1 MLRRP
6 PRSTRTDT
14 LFPYTTLF
22 RSLGLSRT
30 ASVAIVF
37 SGIVVAILLLLIL
50 LAPMLYA
57 QSIAL
62 IHNIPAWINW
72 ILDTGLPKLG
82 ISVLQGTHLDADGLQ
97 QIVSEHWSQRSEE
110 HPSELQSLMRNSYAV
125 FCLKKITNPIRQ
137 SEHQRQTR

>member
-1 MLRRP
+1 MLC
-6 PRSTRTDT
+6 RSPGYEGALDARILLWLLTPILAPFGLGACIAYLGDPTADR
-14 LFPYTTLF
+14 LE
-22 RSLGLSRT
+22 RLGLSRT

-72 ILDTGLPKLG
+72 ILDTGLDRK
-82 ISVLQGTHLDADGLQ
+82 SV
-97 QIVSEHWSQRSEE
+97 V
-110 HPSELQSLMRNSYAV
+110 
-125 FCLKKITNPIRQ
+125 
-137 SEHQRQTR
+137 

>member
-82 ISVLQGTHLDADGLQ
+82 ISVPQGTHLDADGLQ
-97 QIVSEHWSQRSEE
+97 QIVSEHWSQAGGVVKSLWLHVSE
-110 HPSELQSLMRNSYAV
+110 SGKAFATMAANLQIGRAHV
-125 FCLKKITNPIRQ
+125 
-137 SEHQRQTR
+137 

>member
-1 MLRRP
+1 MMRP
-6 PRSTRTDT
+6 GIAYLGDPTADRLER
-14 LFPYTTLF
+14 
-22 RSLGLSRT
+22 LGLSRT

-72 ILDTGLPKLG
+72 ILDTRLTKLG
-82 ISVLQGTHLDADGLQ
+82 ISLPQGTHLDADGLH
-97 QIVSEHWSQRSEE
+97 QIVSRSEE
-110 HPSELQSLMRNSYAV
+110 RRVGKEGVSTCRYRRLP
-125 FCLKKITNPIRQ
+125 
-137 SEHQRQTR
+137 

>member
-1 MLRRP
+1 MMRP
-6 PRSTRTDT
+6 GIAYLGDPTADRLER
-14 LFPYTTLF
+14 
-22 RSLGLSRT
+22 LGLSRT

-82 ISVLQGTHLDADGLQ
+82 ISVPQGPHLDA
-97 QIVSEHWSQRSEE
+97 EE
-110 HPSELQSLMRNSYAV
+110 IGRTSCRERGCQYV
-125 FCLKKITNPIRQ
+125 
-137 SEHQRQTR
+137 